1 MTWNEHFIN
10 FQSNLI
16 VVFDRTEQI
25 CPVCIDSAE
34 RDFNKPFLKEP
45 HYVIGPFTNNHPR

>member
-1 MTWNEHFIN
+1 MTWNEHFIH

-25 CPVCIDSAE
+25 CPVCIDSA
-34 RDFNKPFLKEP
+34 DLNKPFLKEP